1 MNRSEIKE
9 AVSFSLNPILS
20 PFRPGNIAMFHIG
33 RCGST
38 VLSSLL
44 TQHRNIFWA
53 SEFYSSVFKEW
64 EQSNDGL
71 EVVGEMPADAI
82 DLLKRNMRKALHRY
96 YGFEMKPFHHQLIKY
111 TPESFLENLDK
122 LGFTYYIHLD
132 RKNRLRKIVSSLI
145 AHGDKMS
152 YHQEGKAKAKL
163 KQVHI
168 NVDKVDIDFDSKSL
182 LSYLADY
189 DRQVVSVGQM
199 LETKNCLNLT
209 YEDDIQEDPRV
220 GSRKICNFIGVKPKE
235 VTVSLSRTNPFP
247 VRNMIENIGEVED
260 ALRGTEY
267 EWMLND

>member
-1 MNRSEIKE
+1 MKKE
-9 AVSFSLNPILS
+9 RVGSLLS
-20 PFRPGNIAMFHIG
+20 PLLSPLRPGNIAMFHIG

-53 SEFYSSVFKEW
+53 SEFYTSVFKEW
-64 EQSNDGL
+64 EQSNDGV
-71 EVVGEMPADAI
+71 EVVGEMPANAI

-96 YGFEMKPFHHQLIKY
+96 YGFEMKPFHHQLIGY

-145 AHGDKMS
+145 AHGDNMR
-152 YHQEGKAKAKL
+152 YHQEEKVRAKL
-163 KQVHI
+163 KQVVV
-168 NVDKVDIDFDSKSL
+168 NVDKIDIDFDSKPL
-182 LSYLADY
+182 LTFLTDY
-189 DRQVVSVGQM
+189 DSQVVSMGKM
-199 LETKNCLNLT
+199 LEKKNCLNLT
-209 YEDDIQEDPRV
+209 YEEDIQEDPRV
-220 GSRKICNFIGVKPKE
+220 GYRKICNFIEIKPKN
-235 VTVSLSRTNPFP
+235 VTVSLTRTNPFP

-260 ALRGTEY
+260 ALRGTKY